1 MVVEYIINVF
11 KAEKKP
17 WELMI
22 LGFLYCSIAIFLGNW
37 IFTNHVSMV
46 VILLTVM
53 AALPLFYDSLRYEEQ
68 KDISISDEVKL
79 LKEHERLFLAMSF
92 LFFGFIIGF
101 SFWYIVLPREVVEN
115 VFLAQT
121 QTIAAINSPT
131 GNFHSQINVFSL
143 IFLNNVKVLLFCI
156 FFSFLYGA
164 GALFILTWNASVV
177 GTAIGNFF
185 RTEIARFSLT
195 FGFTSLYFYFRAYSL
210 SILRYLI
217 HGIPEICSYLIA
229 GLAGGI
235 ISTAIVRHDVTSRN
249 FERVVIDTADLLI
262 ISLLMLFVAAIIEVF
277 ITPLF
282 FQ

>member
-1 MVVEYIINVF
+1 
-11 KAEKKP
+11 
-17 WELMI
+17 
-22 LGFLYCSIAIFLGNW
+22 
-37 IFTNHVSMV
+37 
-46 VILLTVM
+46 
-53 AALPLFYDSLRYEEQ
+53 
-68 KDISISDEVKL
+68 
-79 LKEHERLFLAMSF
+79 MSF

-143 IFLNNVKVLLFCI
+143 LFLNNVKVLLFCI